1 MKTIIFSISVLLSS
15 SIFFTSQAAAN
26 NPQLGNYTMEQ
37 SKTDVNLNLVL
48 VELTEGIIPKGFDK
62 AWKTIG
68 PQWADK
74 VKSAAEV
81 SLLSASL
88 LELADNIK
96 DKYYKPTWEKSKEK
110 WVKQVKDARSSL
122 ALAGLLKSLYNN
134 LNPEVFTAD
143 WTGKSSIW
151 LETLSKIE

>member
-1 MKTIIFSISVLLSS
+1 MKTIIFSISVLLST
-15 SIFFTSQAAAN
+15 SIFSTSQVAAN
-26 NPQLGNYTMEQ
+26 NPQLGNYTVEQ

-81 SLLSASL
+81 SLLS
-88 LELADNIK
+88 

>member
-1 MKTIIFSISVLLSS
+1 
-15 SIFFTSQAAAN
+15 
-26 NPQLGNYTMEQ
+26 
-37 SKTDVNLNLVL
+37 
-48 VELTEGIIPKGFDK
+48 
-62 AWKTIG
+62 
-68 PQWADK
+68 
-74 VKSAAEV
+74 
-81 SLLSASL
+81 
-88 LELADNIK
+88 LADNIK
-96 DKYYKPTWEKSKEK
+96 EKYYKPTWEKSKDK